1 MENIKVGSLIV
12 QKEGG
17 FAITEKADIGVV
29 TKIRNR
35 EEADRYVE
43 IYWFRQKMFV
53 NYLHFE
59 LGWFCGEDET
69 SLWKIIP

>member
-12 QKEGG
+12 QREGV
-17 FAITEKADIGVV
+17 FFEKADIGVV
-29 TKIRNR
+29 TEIKNR
-35 EEADRYVE
+35 EEADRYIE
-43 IYWFRQKMFV
+43 IYWFRQEMFV
-53 NYLHFE
+53 SYLHFE